1 MNTNYGR
8 WIDADSLIMA
18 LETRE
23 VPELQTVKDIIATQP
38 TVFDVNHVIESLTN
52 TIERNKDNIHNNKK
66 YWSQYGKRWKG
77 VANEES
83 NQIYHRISGLHYGIS
98 AIYAELCRR
107 K

>member
-1 MNTNYGR
+1 MNTNHGR

-18 LETRE
+18 LEIRE

-38 TVFDVNHVIESLTN
+38 TVFDVNHVIESLNN
-52 TIERNKDNIHNNKK
+52 TIEKSKDNIRSNEK
-66 YWSQYGKRWKG
+66 YWSQYGKCWKG

-83 NQIYHRISGLHYGIS
+83 NQIYHRMTGLHDGIS